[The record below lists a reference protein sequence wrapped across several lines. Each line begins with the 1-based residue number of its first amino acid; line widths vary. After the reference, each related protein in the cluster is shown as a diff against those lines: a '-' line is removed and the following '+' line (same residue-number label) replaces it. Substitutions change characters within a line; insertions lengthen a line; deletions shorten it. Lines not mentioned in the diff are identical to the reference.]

1 MSETFDAARHVPAG
15 GSATVNGVL
24 YQMLWTLL
32 RASRATLAKSPLV
45 ENDELQEVTIVL
57 EPAGGGGDL
66 VARSAGKR
74 SVEQIKARPDGR
86 AWSLREVVAK
96 VIPDLYLATLNDR
109 SDAEFRFIT
118 EGKIG
123 TWKKE
128 YAFFRSIASSSC
140 PKDPLSDIDDSKPLW
155 SSKGSA
161 TATTTNKSGPFWER
175 DSYTARE
182 LFLEVVSAVRSRK
195 AVETKETETQTQK
208 NLRSVLANF
217 EFVGGQFMLK
227 VQREIDSLL
236 LAVVSRNDEVPK
248 VRDSLAM
255 ELVRLATEG
264 NSSIECETLFQKVG
278 LNAIPLTQ
286 WATLRRRSQY
296 IAKRNLSIR
305 GYTPSRDVRTK
316 ASTQLLNYWPDNIPV
331 LAITGESGSGKSW
344 CVYSVCLLAQATE
357 SLCVTV
363 AAGANFEETFSRASA
378 TVWEEIA
385 GHDAA
390 IPLYQISARVQK
402 VLGTP
407 PSPWL
412 TIAIDGI
419 FDLQHARELILQP
432 WEDWGIRLVLTL
444 GKREAALLKHE
455 VESRCRISSVH
466 NFSTTELH
474 AYLSLFLGDNWPD
487 MPEFM
492 RDILKVPLLANVFR
506 QIMEASGNQ
515 YWIPHS
521 EYELIE
527 QFWSRINY
535 QKALDTDLLI
545 QLGEKYL
552 LDGAYPWRIRD
563 VSKLGIDND
572 TIPRLEQAGWLKLV
586 PSTFG
591 NQVECVHLRLLNWM
605 CAVALVDSRQGKRSD
620 LARLCKDVL
629 SFFEGSSPQ
638 HGHMLCFVPMDVIWL
653 MCQSPDLRNE
663 VPAVI
668 ASLEGDYSRTKFVYG
683 HLLPTIG
690 SAVIDA
696 LIWRLREKIDDWFVP
711 SLITTSLRT
720 IGGDAAIK
728 AALVLLDDENPLLQ
742 LCACDVFAGCPSSEP
757 VDKLWKLH
765 NECRSIPDKFLRERE
780 KKNAPFL
787 RDRTFPAL
795 KECCRIC
802 PDWLVDAIKRANPTE
817 ECVADLAYLLSGI
830 EPEQGSQLWKMV
842 KTVLFSKIPDSD
854 QRAIA
859 VCIDTFS
866 DKDEV
871 QWLTEVLN
879 KSHFIG
885 ASSAKALARFEPLQT
900 IGQLHNVPLRE
911 MIHFRPFIFNP
922 LFTLEPEATRR
933 RITELM
939 IQNSNPWEVAELYD
953 GRSHYM
959 DAASL
964 DVLLAELQRQLGG
977 LLSGPDWGDS
987 EPLYRELHF
996 LAQIRTTVLIQHL
1009 RRQAGTS
1016 LEASLTKFILRIG
1029 QRSWD
1034 GSLNLRNAVP
1044 VLFRIGGDG
1053 FTTVVNEM
1061 LASAVWHVRLE
1072 AILLAD
1078 RRPNE
1083 ETFARLTSIVSDL
1096 DERDHGYLEQSRAAV
1111 VLASHGKWAPV
1122 IDYVVALGKSAL
1134 VTTLDFPGIQFLP
1147 DMGCR
1152 APSDLLKSVSEVL
1165 QACPRSGTAGQVLA
1179 LGFGAPE
1186 TAAIVRIIA
1195 EVCDPKSD
1203 VAFACVVALD
1213 MLHDHASESV
1223 GFLNAQLQIKE
1234 HNFVATNALIRN
1246 GTQAAMDALESFAGI
1261 DVSGAVA
1268 INLIRHSAE
1277 KQRVLEKVSSR
1288 VVRLISSRVAWDDV
1302 AELYQLIK
1310 GTRDATI
1317 ATTILSQ
1324 QTVAEYLAAEAF
1336 ADEGNVWLTG
1346 SKFSAIKCLAYIDPN
1361 SALVAAKAALRSTS
1375 RHDREFYP
1383 PIIAELDPKH
1393 AATLLIEVLASET
1406 SDLVRKSIGRT
1417 MHSLNAEAE
1426 ILDALKSADTEMQV
1440 AGCFCAGWFNPSVAI
1455 REQLVAKIRSSPVAV
1470 SDAAVA
1476 AMNQLAVRN
1485 DCSLL
1490 GQEMLNASD
1499 PCDRWLYLSCLV
1511 ELADCGDDRHLW
1523 PVGGPVIGDA
1533 MTPLQTSFANKQ
1545 LDERRDKEKRG
1556 RLV

>member
-1 MSETFDAARHVPAG
+1 MSESSDAARHVPAG

-45 ENDELQEVTIVL
+45 ENDELQEVTIVV
-57 EPAGGGGDL
+57 EPSGGGGDL
-66 VARSAGKR
+66 VAQSAGKR

-86 AWSLREVVAK
+86 TWSLREVVES
-96 VIPDLYLATLNDR
+96 VIPDLYLATINDR

-118 EGKIG
+118 EGRIG

-128 YAFFRSIASSSC
+128 YDFFRSIASSTC

-155 SSKGSA
+155 SRKGSA
-161 TATTTNKSGPFWER
+161 TATATNKSGIFWER

-182 LFLEVVSAVRSRK
+182 LFLEIVSAVRNRK
-195 AVETKETETQTQK
+195 AVKKKETETQTQH

-236 LAVVSRNDEVPK
+236 LAVVARNDEVPK

-255 ELVRLATEG
+255 ELARLATEG
-264 NSSIECETLFQKVG
+264 NQSIECQTLFKKAN

-286 WATLRRRSQY
+286 WANLRRRSQS
-296 IAKRNLSIR
+296 IARRNLLIR
-305 GYTPSRDVRTK
+305 AYKPSRDVRIE
-316 ASTQLLNYWPDNIPV
+316 ASRQLLNYWPQNIPV
-331 LAITGESGSGKSW
+331 LAITGEIGSGKSW
-344 CVYSVCLLAQATE
+344 CVYSVCILAQATE
-357 SLCVTV
+357 SLSVMV
-363 AAGANFEETFSRASA
+363 AAGANLEETLNRASA
-378 TVWEEIA
+378 TVWQEIA

-390 IPLYQISARVQK
+390 IPLFQISARVRS

-412 TIAIDGI
+412 TLAIDGI
-419 FDLQHARELILQP
+419 IDVQHARDLIHQP
-432 WEDWGIRLVLTL
+432 WEDWGIRLVLSL
-444 GKREAALLKHE
+444 GKREAAQLQHQ

-474 AYLSLFLGDNWPD
+474 TYLSSFLGHHWPD

-492 RDILKVPLLANVFR
+492 RDILKVPLLADVFR
-506 QIMEASGNQ
+506 QIMETSGNQ
-515 YWIPHS
+515 HWIPHS
-521 EYELIE
+521 EYELIRE
-527 QFWSRINY
+527 FWSRLNY
-535 QKALDTDLLI
+535 LEASDTDLLV

-552 LDGAYPWRIRD
+552 TEGAYPWRIRD

-572 TIPRLEQAGWLKLV
+572 TLHRLEQAGWLKLV

-638 HGHMLCFVPMDVIWL
+638 HGHMLSFVLMDVIWL

-668 ASLEGDYSRTKFVYG
+668 AALEGDYSRTKFVYG

-711 SLITTSLRT
+711 SLITTSLCT

-742 LCACDVFAGCPSSEP
+742 LCGCDVFAGCPSSEP
-757 VDKLWKLH
+757 LDKLWKLH
-765 NECRSIPDKFLRERE
+765 NECRSTPDRFLREGE
-780 KKNAPFL
+780 KHSAHIL
-787 RDRTFPAL
+787 RNRTYPAL
-795 KECCRIC
+795 KECCCVR
-802 PDWLVDAIKRANPTE
+802 PDWLEGAIERADVKE
-817 ECVADLAYLLSGI
+817 ESVADLAFLLAEI
-830 EPEQGSQLWKMV
+830 EYQQGCKLWRKV
-842 KTVLFSKIPDSD
+842 KPILFEKLRDD
-854 QRAIA
+854 ARRAFV
-859 VCIDTFS
+859 VCIGTFS
-866 DKDEV
+866 DKEEIP
-871 QWLTEVLN
+871 WLLTALSET
-879 KSHFIG
+879 HFIG
-885 ASSAKALARFEPLQT
+885 VTAARVLARVEPLLA
-900 IGQLHNVPLRE
+900 IGELHRIPPRE
-911 MIHFRPFIFNP
+911 LLGFPAGIFDP
-922 LFTLEPEATRR
+922 LFALEPEATRR
-933 RITELM
+933 RIAELM
-939 IQNSNPWEVAELYD
+939 AKNSNSWEVAALYD
-953 GRSHYM
+953 GRSHCM
-959 DAASL
+959 DSTCL
-964 DVLLAELQRQLGG
+964 DVLLSDLQRQLDG
-977 LLSGPDWGDS
+977 LLSEPDWGDS
-987 EPLYRELHF
+987 VPLYRELQF
-996 LAQIRTTVLIQHL
+996 LAQFRTTALVQHL
-1009 RRQAGTS
+1009 QQQGGTS

-1029 QRSWD
+1029 RRSWAD
-1034 GSLNLRNAVP
+1034 SLSLRNAVR
-1044 VLFRIGGDG
+1044 VLFRMGGDG

-1061 LASAVWHVRLE
+1061 LESDIWHVRFE

-1083 ETFARLTSIVSDL
+1083 ETFERLARIVSDSK
-1096 DERDHGYLEQSRAAV
+1096 ERELGYVEQCRAAV

-1122 IDYVVALGKSAL
+1122 IDFVLALGTSAL
-1134 VTTLDFPGIQFLP
+1134 ATTSDFPGIQYLP
-1147 DMGCR
+1147 DMGFR
-1152 APSDLLKSVSEVL
+1152 APSDLLQKISKLL
-1165 QACPRSGTAGQVLA
+1165 QDCPSNATAGQVLA
-1179 LGFGAPE
+1179 LGFGASE
-1186 TAAIVRIIA
+1186 AAAILRRVA
-1195 EVCDPKSD
+1195 VECDPKAD
-1203 VAFACVVALD
+1203 VALACIVALD
-1213 MLHDHASESV
+1213 MLQDNAPESV

-1246 GTQAAMDALESFAGI
+1246 GTQAALDTLESFAGV

-1277 KQRVLEKVSSR
+1277 KKRVLEKVSS
-1288 VVRLISSRVAWDDV
+1288 SVARAVSGRASWNYV
-1302 AELYQLIK
+1302 ADLYRLIK
-1310 GTRDATI
+1310 GIRDTSI
-1317 ATTILSQ
+1317 ATAILAQ
-1324 QTVAEYLAAEAF
+1324 PTVAEYLTAQAF

-1346 SKFSAIKCLAYIDPN
+1346 SKFSAIKCLAYIDPDA
-1361 SALVAAKAALRSTS
+1361 ALVAAKAALRSPS
-1375 RHDREFYP
+1375 RHDRDFYP
-1383 PIIAELDPKH
+1383 PVVAELDPTH
-1393 AATLLIEVLASET
+1393 AANFLIEVLARET

-1417 MHSLNAEAE
+1417 IHSLDAEAD
-1426 ILDALKSADTEMQV
+1426 ILNALNSGDLTMQV
-1440 AGCFCAGWFNPSVAI
+1440 AGCFSAGWFKPSVAI
-1455 REQLVAKIRSSPVAV
+1455 REQLVAKIRSSPAAV

-1476 AMNQLAVRN
+1476 AMTQLAVRN
-1485 DCSLL
+1485 ECSLL
-1490 GQEMLNASD
+1490 GQELLLASD
-1499 PCDRWLYLSCLV
+1499 SFDRWLYLSCLV

-1533 MTPLQTSFANKQ
+1533 MTPLQVSFANKELEQ
-1545 LDERRDKEKRG
+1545 RRKKEKDG
-1556 RLV
+1556 